1 MLKTCEGSRHCDA
14 VRFRVLLDVSA
25 GTGKCSGGICLRMRL
40 WSVNADVDTFT
51 LTAGAE
57 AMTDAM
63 GRNAVAHH
71 FFCAT
76 CGSHA
81 FDRIDL
87 PNMLGQVCSNFAIAH
102 FDGLDVEELM
112 AAPVTDYDG
121 LHDTWGRVPDEVQH
135 L

>member
-1 MLKTCEGSRHCDA
+1 
-14 VRFRVLLDVSA
+14 
-25 GTGKCSGGICLRMRL
+25 MRL

-87 PNMLGQVCSNFAIAH
+87 PNMTGQLYCYLSVTC
-102 FDGLDVEELM
+102 LDERDVDELL
-112 AAPVTDYDG
+112 ATPVT
-121 LHDTWGRVPDEVQH
+121 
-135 L
+135 

>member
-1 MLKTCEGSRHCDA
+1 
-14 VRFRVLLDVSA
+14 
-25 GTGKCSGGICLRMRL
+25 MRL